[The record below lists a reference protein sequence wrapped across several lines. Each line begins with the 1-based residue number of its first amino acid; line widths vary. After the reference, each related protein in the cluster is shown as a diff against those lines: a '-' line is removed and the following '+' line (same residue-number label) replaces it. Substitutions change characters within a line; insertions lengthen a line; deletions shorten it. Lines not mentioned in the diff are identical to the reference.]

1 MLSAS
6 NPDEIGAS
14 GVWSLELPDRICL
27 LTVCSLAMQV
37 VVEEQQRMYEQVSKW
52 LRYTKA
58 KYLTALCMATERK
71 LKTGAKGLLEV
82 GPETAEQPDSDALNA
97 ESLPA
102 AEAPES
108 DRGEGGSA
116 LAAAI
121 RKSQRPLGS
130 RTFIK
135 ASIRQAGS
143 SGRPRLEMDGL
154 DDILADLRETAPPAA
169 SAASTSTASFNAAV
183 QGDRAAIED
192 AHEDGVGGVWSVL
205 NRLVAE
211 MRTANSPSKRQ

>member
-1 MLSAS
+1 
-6 NPDEIGAS
+6 
-14 GVWSLELPDRICL
+14 
-27 LTVCSLAMQV
+27 MQV

-71 LKTGAKGLLEV
+71 SLKTGGKGLPEV
-82 GPETAEQPDSDALNA
+82 GPETAEQPDSDALKA

-108 DRGEGGSA
+108 DREKGGST
-116 LAAAI
+116 LAAAL
-121 RKSQRPLGS
+121 RNSQRPPGS
-130 RTFIK
+130 RTFK
-135 ASIRQAGS
+135 ASFIRQAGS
-143 SGRPRLEMDGL
+143 SGRPRLEMGGL

-169 SAASTSTASFNAAV
+169 SAASTSTVGFNR
-183 QGDRAAIED
+183 DRAAVED